1 MPITPRKDEIEA
13 VATILE
19 SPDYAT
25 VESMARDLIKS
36 VSVLLARRE
45 SFGVYAELDGP
56 VRAGFSMGPY
66 WSKADAERA
75 LESAATAGCRGFVA
89 ALHSTDAVR
98 PIVDH
103 AVKVCACGHRP
114 EMHVAR
120 HGCAVYRCKCGVF
133 ETKVAPDNVRPL
145 QIAT

>member
-1 MPITPRKDEIEA
+1 MPITPRKEEVLA

-25 VESMARDLIKS
+25 VEAMARDLIKQ
-36 VSVLLARRE
+36 VAALLSARS
-45 SFGVYAELDGP
+45 SFGVYTELQGP

-66 WSKADAERA
+66 WAKGDAEKA
-75 LESAATAGCRGFVA
+75 LEQAATAGCRGFVA
-89 ALHSTDAVR
+89 ALHSVDAVR

-133 ETKVAPDNVRPL
+133 ETNVAPDNLRQL
-145 QIAT
+145 QLAP